1 MKVIKRYFPFSF
13 KEKKEIRGLVINIL
27 TYLAAAAAV
36 GILIGVFSNVPVVN
50 WIFGIVGVLVEFY
63 AAAGIALSAFDYIKK
78 TK

>member
-1 MKVIKRYFPFSF
+1 MEVIKRYFPFSF
-13 KEKKEIRGLVINIL
+13 KEKNEIRGLVINIL

-50 WIFGIVGVLVEFY
+50 WIFGIVGVLAEFY